1 MTMASVIDLLH
12 VACLDQGVRMI
23 VLSKTDYG
31 WQSSVRQADGVT
43 YRVETH
49 ADPIIALKASLIEK
63 PVNIKQVGPLT
74 YAGGRS
80 TPGPTAHDDLFG
92 PL

>member
-1 MTMASVIDLLH
+1 MSSVVDLLH

-23 VLSKTDYG
+23 ILSKTEYG

-43 YRVETH
+43 YRVEKH
-49 ADPIIALKASLIEK
+49 ADPIIALKASLMDA
-63 PVNIKQVGPLT
+63 PAVVKQVGPLT
-74 YAGGRS
+74 YAGSCS
-80 TPGPTAHDDLFG
+80 TPGPVAHDDLFG

>member
-1 MTMASVIDLLH
+1 MTSVVDLLH
-12 VACLDQGVRMI
+12 VACLNQGIRMI
-23 VLSKTDYG
+23 ILSKTDYG

-43 YRVETH
+43 YRVEAH
-49 ADPIIALKASLIEK
+49 ADPIIALKASLTGA
-63 PVNIKQVGPLT
+63 PAVTVRHGRLT
-74 YAGGRS
+74 YEGSCS